1 MDDVLLNPDV
11 TAREW
16 LRELLLF
23 ANVGQ
28 CEYEM
33 GNLPH
38 IFCWP
43 GSDWLRQLTMA
54 IEKNSAHA
62 KSMNCNKYSKEV
74 LDTGYIINRHN
85 KLRLIQ
91 TTNEVSNNINANYV
105 FSLHSMF
112 NCNHSQVVHMLHV
125 IIIVS

>member
-28 CEYEM
+28 REYKM

-43 GSDWLRQLTMA
+43 GSDWLRRLTMA

-62 KSMNCNKYSKEV
+62 KSMIKLQQVQQGSVRYRIYNK
-74 LDTGYIINRHN
+74 
-85 KLRLIQ
+85 
-91 TTNEVSNNINANYV
+91 
-105 FSLHSMF
+105 
-112 NCNHSQVVHMLHV
+112 
-125 IIIVS
+125 